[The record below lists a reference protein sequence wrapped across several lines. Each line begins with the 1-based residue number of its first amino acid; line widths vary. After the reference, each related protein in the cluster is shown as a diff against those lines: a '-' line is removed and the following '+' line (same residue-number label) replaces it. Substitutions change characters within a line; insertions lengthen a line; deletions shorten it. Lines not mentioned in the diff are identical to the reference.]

1 MKFSKK
7 VLKNGLR
14 VVTIPMKDNPTAT
27 VLVLVEA
34 GSKYETKK
42 INGLSHFLEHMCF
55 KGTTKR
61 PKAIDISKELDAL
74 GSQYNAFTAQEYTGY
89 YAKSDAKHFSKIFEI
104 VSDIYLNSTFPEA
117 EMQKEK
123 GVVIEEIN
131 MYEDTPQR
139 HVQDLIMK
147 LLYGDQPAG
156 WNIAGEK
163 KNILKMKR
171 DDFVNYK
178 RQHYLPEATVI
189 VVAGQVTEKE
199 VMREANKIFGM
210 VKRGK
215 KVSKVKVKEI
225 QTKPKVLINFKKT
238 DQTHFVLGMR
248 TYDLFNKKNAVLSV
262 LGGVLGGGMSSR
274 LFQKLREEMGVG
286 YYVRA
291 YNDAYTD
298 HGFFQ
303 ISAGVDNKRI
313 DEVLYAVIEE
323 CRKLKKVLVSRE
335 ELNKVKECLIGNM
348 KLSLESSDD
357 IANFYGGQ
365 ELLKREIKNAQ
376 EKAGEIRKVTA
387 NQIKRLANDIFK
399 DNKLNLAFIGP
410 FKENQEKVRFLKFLK
425 F

>member
-1 MKFSKK
+1 MKYIKK
-7 VLKNGLR
+7 VLNNGLR
-14 VVTIPMKDNPTAT
+14 VVTVPMKDNPTVT

-34 GSKYETKK
+34 GSKYEAKE

-61 PKAIDISKELDAL
+61 PKAIDISRELDAI

-89 YAKSDAKHFSKIFEI
+89 YAKSDAKHFKKIFDI
-104 VSDIYLNSTFPEA
+104 VSDIYLNSTFPET
-117 EMQKEK
+117 EMEKEK
-123 GVVIEEIN
+123 GVIIEEIN
-131 MYEDTPQR
+131 MYEDLPNR
-139 HVQDLIMK
+139 HVQDLMME

-163 KNILKMKR
+163 KNILAMKR
-171 DDFVNYK
+171 DDFVKYK
-178 RQHYLPEATVI
+178 KAHYLPGATTI
-189 VVAGQVTEKE
+189 VVAGKVTEKE
-199 VMREANKIFGM
+199 VLAEVKKVFGKIED
-210 VKRGK
+210 GK
-215 KVSKVKVKEI
+215 KSKKLKVKES
-225 QTKPKVLINFKKT
+225 QNKPEVMVKFKET

-248 TYDLFNKKNAVLSV
+248 TYDLFNKKNAVLSL

-303 ISAGVDNKRI
+303 VSAGVDNKRI
-313 DEVLYAVIEE
+313 VEVIDAVLVE
-323 CRKLKKVLVSRE
+323 CNKLKSELVSDE

-365 ELLKREIKNAQ
+365 ELLKKEMKNAE
-376 EKAGEIRKVTA
+376 EKAKELRKVTA
-387 NQIKRLANDIFK
+387 KEIQKLAREIFQ
-399 DNKLNLAFIGP
+399 DQKLNLALIGP
-410 FKENQEKVRFLKFLK
+410 FKDKAEFTKILKF
-425 F
+425 

>member
-1 MKFSKK
+1 MKYIKK
-7 VLKNGLR
+7 VLNNGLR
-14 VVTIPMKDNPTAT
+14 VVTVPMKDNPTVT

-34 GSKYETKK
+34 GSKYETKE

-55 KGTTKR
+55 KGTEKR
-61 PKAIDISKELDAL
+61 PKAIDISKELDAI

-89 YAKSDAKHFSKIFEI
+89 YAKSDAKHFKKIFDI
-104 VSDIYLNSTFPEA
+104 VSDIYLNSTFPET
-117 EMQKEK
+117 EMEKEK
-123 GVVIEEIN
+123 GVIIEEIN
-131 MYEDTPQR
+131 MYEDLPMR
-139 HVQDLIMK
+139 HVQDMVME

-163 KNILKMKR
+163 KNILAMKR
-171 DDFVNYK
+171 DDFVKYK
-178 RQHYLPEATVI
+178 KAHYLPGATTI
-189 VVAGQVTEKE
+189 VVAGKVTEKE
-199 VMREANKIFGM
+199 VMTEVKKVFGKIES
-210 VKRGK
+210 GK
-215 KVSKVKVKEI
+215 KSKKLKVKES
-225 QTKPKVLINFKKT
+225 QNKPEVLVKFKET

-248 TYDLFNKKNAVLSV
+248 TYDLFNKKNAALSL

-303 ISAGVDNKRI
+303 VSAGVDNKRI
-313 DEVLYAVIEE
+313 VEVIEAVLAE
-323 CRKLKKVLVSRE
+323 CNKLKNELVRDE

-365 ELLKREIKNAQ
+365 ELLKKEMKNAE
-376 EKAGEIRKVTA
+376 EKAKELRKVTA
-387 NQIKRLANDIFK
+387 KEVQKLAREIFQ
-399 DNKLNLAFIGP
+399 DQKLNLALIGP
-410 FKENQEKVRFLKFLK
+410 FKDKTEFTKILKF
-425 F
+425 

>member
-14 VVTIPMKDNPTAT
+14 VVVVPMKDNPTVT

-42 INGLSHFLEHMCF
+42 VNGISHFLEHMCF
-55 KGTTKR
+55 KGTLKR

-89 YAKSDAKHFSKIFEI
+89 YAKSGSRHFKQIFDV

-123 GVVIEEIN
+123 GVIIEEIN
-131 MYEDTPQR
+131 MYEDMPHR
-139 HVQDLIMK
+139 HVQDLVMK

-163 KNILKMKR
+163 KNILEMKR
-171 DDFVNYK
+171 ADFVKYK
-178 RQHYLPEATVI
+178 KAHYLPEATVI
-189 VVAGQVTEKE
+189 VVAGQVTQKE
-199 VMREANKIFGM
+199 VLKEVSKIFSTLAHGR
-210 VKRGK
+210 KSK
-215 KVSKVKVKEI
+215 KLKIKDK
-225 QTKPKVLINFKKT
+225 QDKPNVLLKFKNT
-238 DQTHFVLGMR
+238 DQTHFVLAFRSLG
-248 TYDLFNKKNAVLSV
+248 LFSKKGAPLAVLSS
-262 LGGVLGGGMSSR
+262 VLGGGMSSR

-291 YNDAYTD
+291 GNDAYTD
-298 HGFFQ
+298 HGIFQ

-313 DEVLYAVIEE
+313 EEVIKVVLLE
-323 CRKLKKVLVSRE
+323 CKKLLTEQVGEE
-335 ELNKVKECLIGNM
+335 ELNKVKEYLIGNM

-365 ELLKREIKNAQ
+365 ELLKREVKTLE
-376 EKAGEIRKVTA
+376 EKAKEIRKVTA
-387 NQIKRLANDIFK
+387 LQVQNLAKGIFRE
-399 DNKLNLAFIGP
+399 NLLNLAMIGP
-410 FKENQEKVRFLKFLK
+410 IKERDVGRFIKVLKL
-425 F
+425 